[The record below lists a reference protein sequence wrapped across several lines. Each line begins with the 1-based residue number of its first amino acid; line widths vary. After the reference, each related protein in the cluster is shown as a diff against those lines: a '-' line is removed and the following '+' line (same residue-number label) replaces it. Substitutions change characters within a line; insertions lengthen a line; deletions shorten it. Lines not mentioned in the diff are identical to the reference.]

1 MTAETFLALLLFAF
15 VASATPGPNNVMLL
29 SSGVNFGVAR
39 TVPHMA
45 GVTLGFALMIALVG
59 FGVAGLFTAWPEARL
74 VLTVISVGYLLW
86 LAWKIAT
93 AAPPA
98 GGVKAGARPLT
109 FLQAAGFQWVN
120 PKGWT
125 AALTANALYAPGA
138 DLPSVLM
145 VAGAFLL
152 VSVPSVLVWTVMGR
166 GLRRFLAER
175 RRLRIFN
182 AVMALTLVATLYPVL
197 FG

>member
-1 MTAETFLALLLFAF
+1 MPADTILAVLIFAF

-59 FGVAGLFTAWPEARL
+59 FGVAGLFTAWPEARQ
-74 VLTVISVGYLLW
+74 VLTVVSVGYLLW

-93 AAPPA
+93 AAPPSDT
-98 GGVKAGARPLT
+98 VKAGARPLT

-145 VAGAFLL
+145 VAGAFLV
-152 VSVPSVLVWTVMGR
+152 VSVPSVLIWTVMGR
-166 GLRRFLAER
+166 GLRRFLADR
-175 RRLRIFN
+175 RRLRVFN
-182 AVMALTLVATLYPVL
+182 TVMAVTLVATLYPVL

>member
-1 MTAETFLALLLFAF
+1 MPADTILAVLIFAF

-59 FGVAGLFTAWPEARL
+59 FGVAGLFTAWPEARQ
-74 VLTVISVGYLLW
+74 VLTVVSVGYLLW

-93 AAPPA
+93 AAPPSE
-98 GGVKAGARPLT
+98 GVKAGARPLT

-145 VAGAFLL
+145 VAGAFLV
-152 VSVPSVLVWTVMGR
+152 VSVPSVLIWTVMGR
-166 GLRRFLAER
+166 GLRRFLADR
-175 RRLRIFN
+175 RRLRVFN
-182 AVMALTLVATLYPVL
+182 TVMAVTLVATLYPVL

>member
-1 MTAETFLALLLFAF
+1 MPADTILAVLIFAF

-59 FGVAGLFTAWPEARL
+59 FGVAGLFTAWPEARQ
-74 VLTVISVGYLLW
+74 VLTVVSVGYLLW

-93 AAPPA
+93 AAPPSDM
-98 GGVKAGARPLT
+98 VKAGARPLT

-145 VAGAFLL
+145 VAGAFLV
-152 VSVPSVLVWTVMGR
+152 VSVPSVLIWTVMGR
-166 GLRRFLAER
+166 GLRRFLADR
-175 RRLRIFN
+175 RRLRVFN
-182 AVMALTLVATLYPVL
+182 TVMAVTLVATLYPVL

>member
-1 MTAETFLALLLFAF
+1 MPADTILAVLIFAF

-59 FGVAGLFTAWPEARL
+59 FGVAGLFTAWPEARQ
-74 VLTVISVGYLLW
+74 VLTVVSVGYLLW

-93 AAPPA
+93 AAPPS
-98 GGVKAGARPLT
+98 GEVKAGARPLT

-120 PKGWT
+120 PKGWA

-145 VAGAFLL
+145 VAGAFLV
-152 VSVPSVLVWTVMGR
+152 VSVPSVLIWTVMGR
-166 GLRRFLAER
+166 GLRRFLADR
-175 RRLRIFN
+175 RRLRVFN
-182 AVMALTLVATLYPVL
+182 TVMAVTLVATLYPVL

>member
-1 MTAETFLALLLFAF
+1 MPADTILAVLIFAF

-59 FGVAGLFTAWPEARL
+59 FGVAGLFTAWPEARQ
-74 VLTVISVGYLLW
+74 VLTVVSVGYLLW

-93 AAPPA
+93 AAPPSDT
-98 GGVKAGARPLT
+98 VKAGARPLT

-145 VAGAFLL
+145 VAGAFLV
-152 VSVPSVLVWTVMGR
+152 VSVPSVLIWTVMGR
-166 GLRRFLAER
+166 GLRRFLADR

-182 AVMALTLVATLYPVL
+182 TVMAVTLVATLYPVL